1 MPTYSEVAAS
11 LWPKGNYPGWF
22 VRGAASKARLAY
34 GTDPV
39 TGAILDV
46 GAIRPRSASDPTC
59 EVLMPG
65 GWTVY
70 VFGEHA
76 HSANTYNRV
85 GAGWSFGSDSIHN
98 SGRGWFTTIY
108 GRAPNEMENVD
119 VQFNKGLFDALRRIA
134 IGGSTEAPPI
144 VPSGPPGA
152 VSSLP
157 PTRPPVPE
165 PPHPPPP
172 PPPPVLLPSPSSRY
186 FLVRVDSPLGS
197 LAIVREVD
205 AATVRGLG

>member
-1 MPTYSEVAAS
+1 MPTYSEVVAS

-22 VRGAASKARLAY
+22 VRGAMSKARLAY
-34 GTDPV
+34 GTDPA

-65 GWTVY
+65 GWTTFVPN
-70 VFGEHA
+70 EHA

-98 SGRGWFTTIY
+98 SGRGWFATIY

-119 VQFNKGLFDALRRIA
+119 VQFNKALFESLRRIA
-134 IGGSTEAPPI
+134 IGGSTEAPPF

-157 PTRPPVPE
+157 PRPPE
-165 PPHPPPP
+165 PPPP
-172 PPPPVLLPSPSSRY
+172 PTVPLPPSFPPPAPVETIAEELEAIARRLR
-186 FLVRVDSPLGS
+186 S
-197 LAIVREVD
+197 LK
-205 AATVRGLG
+205 G